1 MASINFI
8 QPIYTDETKQY
19 LYSDLHLDMVE
30 QKIYTKSGESQNKVK
45 SDITADYNIDA
56 IKNSITNLFLT
67 RQGNRILYPEFYT
80 NLEQHLFEPVTIAT
94 AHRIGTDIEAAL
106 LKYEPRVTPTKIN
119 VSILPTYDGYNIDLI
134 LFVPSLSINT
144 VVTIS
149 ANIADGFVV
158 K

>member
-8 QPIYTDETKQY
+8 QPIYTDETKKY
-19 LYSDLHLDMVE
+19 LYSDLHLDITE
-30 QKIYTKSGESQNKVK
+30 QKVYTKSGESNNKVK
-45 SDITADYNIDA
+45 SDITADYNINA
-56 IKNSITNLFLT
+56 IKNSLTNLFLT

-80 NLEQHLFEPVTIAT
+80 NLEQYLFEPVTVST
-94 AHRIGTDIEAAL
+94 AHKIGTEIESVI
-106 LKYEPRVTPTKIN
+106 LKYEPRIVPTKIN
-119 VSILPTYDGYNIDLI
+119 VSILPTYDGYNIDLV

-144 VVTIS
+144 VVNVS